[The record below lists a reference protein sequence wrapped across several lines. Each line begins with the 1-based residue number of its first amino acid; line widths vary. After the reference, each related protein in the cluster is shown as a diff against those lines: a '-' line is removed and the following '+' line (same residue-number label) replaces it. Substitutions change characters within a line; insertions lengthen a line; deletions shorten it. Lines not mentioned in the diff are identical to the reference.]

1 MPDTLPQLFRALVS
15 AFHRDAAAEG
25 VDHLASE
32 FTAQVAR
39 YVYETKSRE
48 RKLCVVE
55 ENALYHYENVHLF
68 LAAYGLGLTKKRHAK
83 AEVYF
88 VGVRIL
94 PRKSHGDEFAGRMHV
109 KKLRKKSAQ
118 SGVLAQMGAEV

>member
-1 MPDTLPQLFRALVS
+1 MSDILPQLFRALVS
-15 AFHRDAAAEG
+15 AFHDDAATEK
-25 VDHLASE
+25 VDVLAGE

-39 YVYETKSRE
+39 YLYETKSRE
-48 RKLCVVE
+48 RTLCVIRGD
-55 ENALYHYENVHLF
+55 ALCHYENVHLF

-94 PRKSHGDEFAGRMHV
+94 PRKSRGDEFVGRV
-109 KKLRKKSAQ
+109 KAHRIKVEPVQ
-118 SGVLAQMGAEV
+118 VEAEASV